1 LFACRTQVALRA
13 LYLASGMALSLI
25 VLVPGLLFTTNPSLS
40 ASATRT
46 PRFPAPGTYD
56 FYSFQKN
63 DKNHRVNHFLGLP
76 VQDLGARPGRPTTGG
91 DLDSIEVTRGDPETG
106 YDAFTSSDDP
116 LSSSLLSFMAGEAGS
131 INLEAMVVDALK
143 ACEVGQGWP
152 EVVPGGGQPRPRPP
166 LRDCIARLAHG
177 VEWEHVATW
186 LEYKF
191 KQYAPPVARNWR

>member
-1 LFACRTQVALRA
+1 MGLRRAPEIKTISAFWCLRTRCALFACRTQVALRA

-76 VQDLGARPGRPTTGG
+76 VQDLGARPFH
-91 DLDSIEVTRGDPETG
+91 L
-106 YDAFTSSDDP
+106 SD
-116 LSSSLLSFMAGEAGS
+116 
-131 INLEAMVVDALK
+131 
-143 ACEVGQGWP
+143 
-152 EVVPGGGQPRPRPP
+152 
-166 LRDCIARLAHG
+166 
-177 VEWEHVATW
+177 T
-186 LEYKF
+186 
-191 KQYAPPVARNWR
+191 